1 MPSPQTWE
9 GFLETAIF
17 LRHIRRNGLAYIAL
31 LPMAATVIFAYLGTM
46 AWSVHLSFTSSRLLP
61 KSDFV
66 GLSQYVKLF
75 QTSRWLTSLENLL
88 IIAFFFLLIC
98 FILGFL
104 LAAFID
110 QNVRAESL
118 FRTVFLYPYAM
129 SFVVAG
135 LIWQWILNPQL
146 GIENSMHELGFTSF
160 VLDWTVNS
168 DKVLYAIILATVW
181 HGAGLVMALL
191 LAGLRGI
198 DDQIWKAARIDGI
211 PVWRVYISIV
221 LPMLRPMIITS
232 LVLLSIGIVKMYD
245 VVVAMTNG
253 GPGTASEVP
262 AKFIMDNLFE
272 RANIGLATAASTVML
287 LTVVCVMAPLIYVQ
301 YFRKSRR
308 SA

>member
-1 MPSPQTWE
+1 VGAEFT
-9 GFLETAIF
+9 
-17 LRHIRRNGLAYIAL
+17 RHVKRNLVAYIAL
-31 LPMAATVIFAYLGTM
+31 LPMAAVVIFAYLGTL
-46 AWSVHLSFTSSRLLP
+46 AWSVRLSFSSSKLLP
-61 KSDFV
+61 RNDFV
-66 GLSQYVKLF
+66 GIAQYLTLF
-75 QTSRWLTSLENLL
+75 DTPRWLTSLGNLV

-98 FILGFL
+98 FVLGTL
-104 LAAFID
+104 LAIFID

-135 LIWQWILNPQL
+135 LVWQWILNPEF
-146 GIENSMHELGFTSF
+146 GIQQTMRSFGFSGF
-160 VLDWTVNS
+160 VLDWVVNPRM
-168 DKVLYAIILATVW
+168 VLYAIILATVW
-181 HGAGLVMALL
+181 HGSGLVMALL

-198 DDQIWKAARIDGI
+198 DGEIWKATRIDGI
-211 PVWRVYISIV
+211 PTWRVYLQVI

-232 LVLLSIGIVKMYD
+232 LVLLSISIIKMYD

-287 LTVVCVMAPLIYVQ
+287 ITVMFIMAPVLYFQ
-301 YFRKSRR
+301 YFRKSG
-308 SA
+308 SSS

>member
-1 MPSPQTWE
+1 MNAAAFT
-9 GFLETAIF
+9 
-17 LRHIRRNGLAYIAL
+17 RHIRRNLLAYIAL
-31 LPMAATVIFAYLGTM
+31 LPMAIVVVFAYLGTM
-46 AWSVHLSFTSSRLLP
+46 LWSVRLSFSSSRLLP
-61 KSDFV
+61 KDDFV
-66 GLSQYVKLF
+66 GFAQYTRLF
-75 QTSRWLTSLENLL
+75 ETSRWVTSLENLA

-98 FILGFL
+98 FVLGTL
-104 LAAFID
+104 LAIFID

-135 LIWQWILNPQL
+135 LIWQWILNPDL
-146 GIENSMHELGFTSF
+146 GIQATMRDLGFPDF
-160 VLDWTVNS
+160 VLDWTVNP

-181 HGAGLVMALL
+181 HGSGLVMALI

-198 DDQIWKAARIDGI
+198 DSQIWSATRIDGI
-211 PVWRVYISIV
+211 PSWRVYLSIV

-232 LVLLSIGIVKMYD
+232 LVLLSISIVKMYD

-272 RANIGLATAASTVML
+272 RANIGLATAASTVL
-287 LTVVCVMAPLIYVQ
+287 LITVLLIMVPVLYSQ
-301 YFRKSRR
+301 YFGKNGRAS
-308 SA
+308 

>member
-1 MPSPQTWE
+1 MGAE
-9 GFLETAIF
+9 FA
-17 LRHIRRNGLAYIAL
+17 RHVKRNLVAYIAL
-31 LPMAATVIFAYLGTM
+31 LPMATVVIFAYLGTM
-46 AWSVHLSFTSSRLLP
+46 AWSVRLSFSSSKLLP
-61 KSDFV
+61 RNDFV
-66 GLSQYVKLF
+66 GIAQYLTLF
-75 QTSRWLTSLENLL
+75 DTPRWLTSLGNLV

-98 FILGFL
+98 FVLGTL
-104 LAAFID
+104 LAIFID

-135 LIWQWILNPQL
+135 LVWQWILNPEF
-146 GIENSMHELGFTSF
+146 GIQQTMRSFGFSGF
-160 VLDWTVNS
+160 VLDWVVNS
-168 DKVLYAIILATVW
+168 KMVLYAIILATVW
-181 HGAGLVMALL
+181 HGSGLVMALL

-198 DDQIWKAARIDGI
+198 DSEIWKATRIDGI
-211 PVWRVYISIV
+211 PTWRVYLQVI

-232 LVLLSIGIVKMYD
+232 LVLLSISIIKMYD

-287 LTVVCVMAPLIYVQ
+287 VTVMFVMAPVMYFQ
-301 YFRKSRR
+301 YFRKNGS
-308 SA
+308 SS

>member
-1 MPSPQTWE
+1 MGAHFT
-9 GFLETAIF
+9 
-17 LRHIRRNGLAYIAL
+17 RHVKRNLVAYIAL
-31 LPMAATVIFAYLGTM
+31 LPMAAVVIFAYLGTL
-46 AWSVHLSFTSSRLLP
+46 AWSVRLSFSSSRLLP
-61 KSDFV
+61 KNDFV
-66 GLSQYVKLF
+66 GLSQYVDLF
-75 QTSRWLTSLENLL
+75 DTPRWLTSLGNLV

-98 FILGFL
+98 FILGCL
-104 LAAFID
+104 LAIFID

-135 LIWQWILNPQL
+135 LIWQWILNPDL
-146 GIENSMHELGFTSF
+146 GIQQTMRGLGFSGF
-160 VLDWTVNS
+160 VLDWVVNP
-168 DKVLYAIILATVW
+168 KMVLYAIILATVW
-181 HGAGLVMALL
+181 HGSGLVMALL

-198 DDQIWKAARIDGI
+198 DSEIWKATRIDGI
-211 PVWRVYISIV
+211 PTWRVYLSII

-232 LVLLSIGIVKMYD
+232 LVLLSISIIKMYD

-287 LTVVCVMAPLIYVQ
+287 ITVMFIMAPVLYFQ
-301 YFRKSRR
+301 YFRKSG
-308 SA
+308 SSS

>member
-1 MPSPQTWE
+1 MDAE
-9 GFLETAIF
+9 FI
-17 LRHIRRNGLAYIAL
+17 RHIRRNLVAYIAL
-31 LPMAATVIFAYLGTM
+31 LPMAAVVIFAYLGTL
-46 AWSVHLSFTSSRLLP
+46 AWSVRLSFSSSRLLP

-66 GLSQYVKLF
+66 GFAQYVGLF
-75 QTSRWLTSLENLL
+75 DTPRWLTSLGNLV

-98 FILGFL
+98 FVLGTL
-104 LAAFID
+104 LAIFID

-135 LIWQWILNPQL
+135 LIWQWILNPEF
-146 GIENSMHELGFTSF
+146 GIQQTMRGLGFSGF
-160 VLDWTVNS
+160 VLDWVVNP
-168 DKVLYAIILATVW
+168 KMVLYAIILATVW
-181 HGAGLVMALL
+181 HGSGLVMALL

-198 DDQIWKAARIDGI
+198 DGEIWKATRIDGI
-211 PVWRVYISIV
+211 PTWRVYLSII

-232 LVLLSIGIVKMYD
+232 LVLLSISIIKMYD

-287 LTVVCVMAPLIYVQ
+287 ITVMFVMAPVLYFQ
-301 YFRKSRR
+301 YFRKSG
-308 SA
+308 SSS